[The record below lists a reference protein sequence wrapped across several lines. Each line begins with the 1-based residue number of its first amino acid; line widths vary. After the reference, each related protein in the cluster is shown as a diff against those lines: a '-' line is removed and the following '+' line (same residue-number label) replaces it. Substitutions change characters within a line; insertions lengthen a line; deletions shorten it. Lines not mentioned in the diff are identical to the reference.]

1 LANLDELEEK
11 RGLDLELFLA
21 THDEK
26 ELILLKNL
34 LDKIILKKL
43 KENEISIPISIF
55 SKDLSPGEA
64 LVKFLKENK
73 NLKFSEIAK
82 LLNKKE
88 NAIWLNY
95 SRSKEKSK
103 TPFDGYQMDKINLPA
118 YIFRIEKL
126 SYLESII
133 YYLRQELR
141 LSNNELSK
149 LLNKS
154 PQVLSISYNH
164 AKKKL
169 EKK

>member
-1 LANLDELEEK
+1 MDELDEK
-11 RGLDLELFLA
+11 KGLDLELFLA

-26 ELILLKNL
+26 ELVLLKNL

-55 SKDLSPGEA
+55 SKELSPGEA

-73 NLKFSEIAK
+73 NMKFSQIAK

-88 NAIWLNY
+88 NAVWLNY
-95 SRSKEKSK
+95 NRSKEKSI
-103 TPFDGYQMDKINLPA
+103 TSFEGYQMDKINLPVH
-118 YIFRIEKL
+118 IFKIEKL
-126 SYLESII
+126 SHLESII
-133 YYLRQELR
+133 YYLRHELR

-164 AKKKL
+164 AKNKL
-169 EKK
+169 IKNEKT